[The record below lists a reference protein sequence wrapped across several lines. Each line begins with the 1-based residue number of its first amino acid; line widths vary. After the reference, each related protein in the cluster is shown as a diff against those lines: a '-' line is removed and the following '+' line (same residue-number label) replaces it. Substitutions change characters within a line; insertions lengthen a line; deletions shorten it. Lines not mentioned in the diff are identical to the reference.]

1 MSFIEDIDN
10 EMNARSVAYGEKAIR
25 FIDEAIVD
33 LSVNNGFDES
43 GIRILAPKWIVDGI
57 NDYFNS
63 MHPNEFTSK
72 AIADEPEHQNISWLK
87 YKGFQVDV
95 GYERDVIVFH
105 EHYPICDDPDL
116 IRRKEI
122 TRCKKNPKLLR

>member
-43 GIRILAPKWIVDGI
+43 GIRVLAPKWIVDGI
-57 NDYFNS
+57 NDYFSSLPFQNL
-63 MHPNEFTSK
+63 TSR
-72 AIADEPEHQNISWLK
+72 AIVGDENGQNKSWLK
-87 YKGFQVDV
+87 YKGFSIEV
-95 GYERDVIVFH
+95 GYERDAVVFH
-105 EHYPICDDPDL
+105 EHYPVCDDPDL
-116 IRRKEI
+116 IRRKLIEI
-122 TRCKKNPKLLR
+122 